1 MMDCT
6 KVSYASKGFANHKKA
21 LHHQSNCALQARQH
35 APWKTSD
42 LTSVL
47 AIQHPTYQTPHYAQ
61 NRFALQA
68 DLNDP
73 QQTNHQELATQ
84 HSSEH
89 PNHQATQLTSD
100 QNSNQ
105 ASEEAPKQVLEQS
118 YCQTLAYS
126 SNWSVAC

>member
-1 MMDCT
+1 MMDYT

-21 LHHQSNCALQARQH
+21 LHHHPNCALLERQH
-35 APWKTSD
+35 APWKASD
-42 LTSVL
+42 WIPEL
-47 AIQHPTYQTPHYAQ
+47 AIQQAPHQTPHYAQ

-100 QNSNQ
+100 
-105 ASEEAPKQVLEQS
+105 
-118 YCQTLAYS
+118 
-126 SNWSVAC
+126 